1 MKTNRILF
9 HLFVLSFTLIGLFG
23 AAQAQDA
30 APVEPLTL
38 RGEPVVL
45 NFSSGAAGPP
55 TVEMLSDGRMTF
67 RIQAAGDVSGA
78 LEGSISAKV
87 SEVTAVP
94 SPAFHPVTVIF
105 TIETDLGQ
113 IEGYYAGSLYLA
125 EGSDSAIID
134 ASGQILSVSGAY
146 ADLYLADV
154 IVSSAVQFV
163 DGRSVGESGTMTLA
177 AR

>member
-1 MKTNRILF
+1 MKTNRILL
-9 HLFVLSFTLIGLFG
+9 HLFVLSISLIGLFG

-30 APVEPLTL
+30 APVEPLAL
-38 RGEPVVL
+38 RDEPVVL
-45 NFSSGAAGPP
+45 NFSVGAAGPP
-55 TVEMLSDGRMTF
+55 TIEMLSDGRMTF
-67 RIQAAGDVSGA
+67 RIQAAGEISGA
-78 LEGSISAKV
+78 FSGTVSAKV
-87 SEVTAVP
+87 TEVTAAP
-94 SPAFHPVTVIF
+94 SPPFHPVTVMF
-105 TIETDLGQ
+105 TIETELGQ

-146 ADLYLADV
+146 ADLYLAEV

-163 DGRSVGESGTMTLA
+163 DGRSMGESGTMTIA